1 MDGLD
6 HAQLLKDTAHGDQPA
21 FERLVRHWEGALQR
35 FLERIVGNAVLAED
49 ARQLTFLRIYTR
61 AGQYRGGSAKSWIF
75 RVAYS
80 VGLNVRRGE
89 SRRAAEALD
98 MADRLADTASTP
110 DVDAVF
116 GEQRDAVRLA
126 LGRLDDSDRTLLWL
140 RVAEDLSLREIGRVL
155 DQPPSTLRYRLVRAM
170 DRFARELKPMLGSGE
185 PHAVP

>member
-6 HAQLLKDTAHGDQPA
+6 HARLLQATARGDHSA
-21 FERLVRHWEGALQR
+21 FETLVRHWEGPLQR
-35 FLERIVGNAVLAED
+35 FLVRLVGNAVLAED

-61 AGQYRGGSAKSWIF
+61 ATQYRGGSAKSWIF

-89 SRRAAEALD
+89 SRRAAETLELHD
-98 MADRLADTASTP
+98 LLADEAATP

-116 GEQRDAVRLA
+116 GEQRDAVRVA
-126 LGRLDDSDRTLLWL
+126 LDRLDDSDRTLLWL
-140 RVAEDLSLREIGRVL
+140 RVAEDLSVREIGRVL
-155 DQPPSTLRYRLVRAM
+155 DQPPSTLRYRLVRAL
-170 DRFARELKPMLGSGE
+170 DRFRKELKPLLGNGE